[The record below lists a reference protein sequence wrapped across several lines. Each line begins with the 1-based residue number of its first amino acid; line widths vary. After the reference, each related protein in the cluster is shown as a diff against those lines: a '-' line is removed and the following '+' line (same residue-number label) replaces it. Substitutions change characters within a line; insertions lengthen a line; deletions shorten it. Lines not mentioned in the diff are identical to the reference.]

1 MVKINLLDLSEDKV
15 IFEKGSDLTESKPSK
30 DEREFSLE
38 SVNELFQNSQTSKE
52 NESIKI
58 VEDMQHRTSSE
69 ESEIKKR
76 PAPSEN
82 FKTSVDE
89 EESFDHFPK
98 SKILL
103 IVITVII
110 ILAAATAVYF
120 FVLPEKSEVTSPQI
134 AETPQE
140 DTRQDNSQIQ
150 STPKVGQEVLSIF
163 SQNRAKNNYG
173 LNLAQKLMNT
183 AKGDI
188 NFALMVISPNQV
200 QFSVIANSRNS
211 LASYQNNL
219 KSQFPGTNIRL
230 VNSEDIIEAGQNKIL
245 ADFSFTLTGPGNN
258 PPVTNFQTIKP
269 AGIKPMINSLAQ
281 KHGLNLQYFKD
292 GKKTQLKE
300 FNQITYYCTLMG
312 NFDTLL
318 NYIKEISDTY
328 PAISFSKIALNPS
341 NLGTAG
347 KGQFTARITMIL
359 NESRTS

>member
-69 ESEIKKR
+69 VSEIKKS
-76 PAPSEN
+76 PTSSES
-82 FKTSVDE
+82 FKTNVDE

-110 ILAAATAVYF
+110 ILAAAAVYF

-140 DTRQDNSQIQ
+140 ETRQDNSQIQ
-150 STPKVGQEVLSIF
+150 STPKVDPKVLNVF

-211 LASYQNNL
+211 LTSYQNNL

-230 VNSEDIIEAGQNKIL
+230 VNSEEMIEAGQNKIL

-269 AGIKPMINSLAQ
+269 ANIKAMLNSLAQ
-281 KHGLNLQYFKD
+281 KHRLNLQYFKD
-292 GKKTQLKE
+292 GKRTQLKE
-300 FNQITYYCTLMG
+300 FTQITYYCTLMG
-312 NFDTLL
+312 NFDILL

-359 NESRTS
+359 NESTS